1 MRLLNVRFV
10 VLAVAA
16 LTASP
21 APAADEGTPPGGA
34 VVIYTKDN
42 APATPKLDALPLKES
57 VSEYGI
63 TWTFEKPARVGQFI
77 NGDFYVVGPVTVVK
91 IDPAPRYGSEVA
103 DDELDGREKVP
114 VEQRCR
120 NGSVLN
126 APARM
131 QAAWDS
137 GIMNYY
143 APEAR
148 ARLPIAMKPGD
159 SLASSISLKQGEKVT
174 YPYHAGTVRGVE
186 DNSPVKMIAVLT
198 CVAGPLPP
206 DAFRPGYSGHDTQ
219 DLPGPRPQTRPA
231 AALHPARRRPG
242 PRQVRRARP
251 APLVRRGFLLLR
263 RAPEQHAQLRPGV
276 RPVRRRCRP
285 PGLLRR
291 HQARG
296 QGAADHRRHPDR
308 H

>member
-1 MRLLNVRFV
+1 MRLLTAQFV
-10 VLAVAA
+10 VLTLAA
-16 LTASP
+16 LTATP
-21 APAADEGTPPGGA
+21 APAADEATPPSGA

-57 VSEYGI
+57 ISEYGI

-77 NGDFYVVGPVTVVK
+77 NGDFYVVGPATVVK

-103 DDELDGREKVP
+103 DDELDSREKVT

-126 APARM
+126 APAQM
-131 QAAWDS
+131 KAAWDS

-148 ARLPIAMKPGD
+148 ARLPIVMKPGG
-159 SLASSISLKQGEKVT
+159 SLASSISLKQGEKVA

-198 CVAGPLPP
+198 
-206 DAFRPGYSGHDTQ
+206 
-219 DLPGPRPQTRPA
+219 
-231 AALHPARRRPG
+231 
-242 PRQVRRARP
+242 VRI
-251 APLVRRGFLLLR
+251 
-263 RAPEQHAQLRPGV
+263 
-276 RPVRRRCRP
+276 CRLAVVISSID
-285 PGLLRR
+285 GNRLDF
-291 HQARG
+291 A
-296 QGAADHRRHPDR
+296 
-308 H
+308 